1 MPVTIAR
8 AHGVTVFML
17 TSDPKSRCPPLCQI
31 LKSLSYSPSCCG
43 VSQHMRATM
52 GTSQAI
58 LGALQ
63 IAVGLITITLGVIPM
78 FGGFED
84 PWWNM
89 DMNLFSLWMGSVF
102 VLFGIICIL
111 SQNYPS
117 LCLVIINVI
126 LNLSGV
132 LFAIANIIL
141 CGINIGVIDIWDV
154 CEPRYDDRFSYEG
167 RFDRTAQKPTQSPNE
182 KLLEKECLQG
192 KEFLNMFLRGL
203 NGVLLL
209 LGVLELCL
217 AISSSVLAIK
227 ALRSSEKGCC
237 KSLDDPEEYKV
248 LPEEDVI
255 ANPSA

>member
-1 MPVTIAR
+1 MPVTITR
-8 AHGVTVFML
+8 AHGVTVFTL

-31 LKSLSYSPSCCG
+31 LKSLCYSPSCCG

-52 GTSQAI
+52 GNSQAI

-141 CGINIGVIDIWDV
+141 CGINIGLMDMWDV
-154 CEPRYDDRFSYEG
+154 CDPRYDDRFSY
-167 RFDRTAQKPTQSPNE
+167 DWTAQKPTQSPNE

-217 AISSSVLAIK
+217 VISSSVLAIK